1 MKYDVIQDALS
12 NLRYKP
18 QIAWVFHL
26 QWLII
31 RKCTIVRKWPDFWPS
46 ANFQKSPSSGVKE
59 TTPIGLSIAIL
70 VFPIFC
76 LHIKGIQTPSLNF
89 DSNEWLTWYL
99 FLKFF
104 ISRNLSQIIW
114 PCFWFHKF
122 MSFDG
127 FAKGPS
133 HDFGIVKLY

>member
-26 QWLII
+26 QWLIF

-46 ANFQKSPSSGVKE
+46 ANFQKSPSSSVKE
-59 TTPIGLSIAIL
+59 TTPTGFSIAIL
-70 VFPIFC
+70 DFPIFC

-89 DSNEWLTWYL
+89 DLNKWLTWYF

-104 ISRNLSQIIW
+104 ISRNLTLFLVSQIYE
-114 PCFWFHKF
+114 FWRIRKRPITRFWYRE
-122 MSFDG
+122 
-127 FAKGPS
+127 ALL
-133 HDFGIVKLY
+133 IN